1 MVKFKVT
8 CSIADISTLKMCC
21 TWERR
26 EVASFL
32 RFIEG
37 IINSFPS
44 MKSLYSKKGAEQDPK
59 GQSVCSELPPVC
71 ALTVTSH
78 SRTLVPLVP
87 LHSMHEEMQLHIPGQ
102 DVAPSQVKSENLS
115 FPSVPG
121 GMDTAK
127 HRPCFGKTLGRV
139 WQCLCAGHQSLASP
153 AHQECGRHRGTSWK
167 RKENWIKHNSL
178 KSGLRRLCL
187 TGDQLLPECSS

>member
-21 TWERR
+21 TWERKLPLSS
-26 EVASFL
+26 ALLKGSL
-32 RFIEG
+32 TA
-37 IINSFPS
+37 FPLW
-44 MKSLYSKKGAEQDPK
+44 KVCTVKKGQSK
-59 GQSVCSELPPVC
+59 TLQGQSVCSELPPVC

-78 SRTLVPLVP
+78 SRTLVPL
-87 LHSMHEEMQLHIPGQ
+87 HSMHEEMQLHIPGQ
-102 DVAPSQVKSENLS
+102 DAAPSQVKSENLS

-178 KSGLRRLCL
+178 KSGPRRLCL